1 MVLPSGNRRP
11 SRSREKNHLLKPCF
25 TTSQPTT
32 LPPLTDLKALS
43 LSVSFNGWRFP
54 NVKFKSWAT
63 KMSALHEPTW
73 KKAGILQAVAASTLK
88 IIKDTDLVLGVAEK
102 WCPDTNTFVFP
113 WGEATVTL
121 EDVMVLLGFSVLGSP
136 VFAALDSSG
145 EKILRELEK
154 EWVKIKRDRVSFV
167 TQVAWMGRFMDS
179 GDDEDELEHVAFL
192 VLWLSYFVFSS
203 RYYHID
209 EAVLPI
215 AVHLSEGVR
224 IALAPAVL
232 AHLYADL
239 TLLKDHTRDSS
250 NDKIELNALFKL
262 VQVWT
267 WERFRE
273 LRPKPNLLLQGQ
285 PRLARWDDVEQGDT
299 DVRQILDNSKMDS
312 FEWRPFTKAVK
323 NWQLPKFYPEKAMWV
338 PVGPDLD
345 EEFISFARCIKVS
358 ELVGGMNCVEHYFPN
373 GVASQFGLL
382 QDVPCLV
389 NRNNLS
395 EEEAWNEYD
404 KPIEDLTL
412 FIPSRS
418 AVPRVTSMFCDWWRK
433 PFPQLQHSLKGKC
446 VGGNCDET
454 SASGSRKRNRKK
466 RVCTMGCCQ
475 THDSDDD
482 EDLSIT
488 IAQIRRFSI
497 KKCSGGEDGSEPLGK
512 KSRFEA
518 DNNDLGFHQELGL
531 VRADENETVQPPEK
545 EQRNEG
551 NDETGSRTG
560 KDMDMS
566 ANDENNTSDPP
577 LGFDDATQDIL
588 VSPPPET
595 RQTCDDE
602 LDVHGRNVE
611 KMSMPDDGSKEPEC
625 LLHED
630 GGMAGEKASSEKKEN
645 DSLIQKKIASNADNN
660 EPTPY
665 QNLAPGGSEVA
676 GESNKGKAVGD
687 ETQGHD
693 CFFHDTVL
701 GSEETMKSS
710 EKLEKRKEDVG
721 GGNDSYEK
729 TAPSI
734 EKLALSID
742 ERIAKAERNV
752 AWLKARK
759 AAKLKKIA
767 AATAARLI

>member
-1 MVLPSGNRRP
+1 
-11 SRSREKNHLLKPCF
+11 
-25 TTSQPTT
+25 
-32 LPPLTDLKALS
+32 
-43 LSVSFNGWRFP
+43 
-54 NVKFKSWAT
+54 
-63 KMSALHEPTW
+63 
-73 KKAGILQAVAASTLK
+73 
-88 IIKDTDLVLGVAEK
+88 
-102 WCPDTNTFVFP
+102 
-113 WGEATVTL
+113 
-121 EDVMVLLGFSVLGSP
+121 
-136 VFAALDSSG
+136 
-145 EKILRELEK
+145 
-154 EWVKIKRDRVSFV
+154 
-167 TQVAWMGRFMDS
+167 
-179 GDDEDELEHVAFL
+179 
-192 VLWLSYFVFSS
+192 
-203 RYYHID
+203 
-209 EAVLPI
+209 
-215 AVHLSEGVR
+215 
-224 IALAPAVL
+224 
-232 AHLYADL
+232 
-239 TLLKDHTRDSS
+239 
-250 NDKIELNALFKL
+250 
-262 VQVWT
+262 
-267 WERFRE
+267 
-273 LRPKPNLLLQGQ
+273 
-285 PRLARWDDVEQGDT
+285 
-299 DVRQILDNSKMDS
+299 
-312 FEWRPFTKAVK
+312 
-323 NWQLPKFYPEKAMWV
+323 MWV

-551 NDETGSRTG
+551 NDETG

-566 ANDENNTSDPP
+566 SNDENNSSDPP
-577 LGFDDATQDIL
+577 LGFDDATHDIL

-602 LDVHGRNVE
+602 LDVHGSDAE
-611 KMSMPDDGSKEPEC
+611 KMTMPDDGSKEPEC

-630 GGMAGEKASSEKKEN
+630 GGMAGEKASSEKKED

-660 EPTPY
+660 EPTPS
-665 QNLAPGGSEVA
+665 QNIAPRGSQVP
-676 GESNKGKAVGD
+676 GESKRNEDVGD
-687 ETQGHD
+687 E
-693 CFFHDTVL
+693 TVL
-701 GSEETMKSS
+701 GSEEPLKSS
-710 EKLEKRKEDVG
+710 EKLEKRNEDVG

-729 TAPSI
+729 SLHNVKKLASSI
-734 EKLALSID
+734 EGLALSID
-742 ERIAKAERNV
+742 EGIAKAERNV
-752 AWLKARK
+752 AWLKAMR
-759 AAKLKKIA
+759 AAKQKKIA
-767 AATAARLI
+767 AARLI

>member
-215 AVHLSEGVR
+215 AVHLSEG
-224 IALAPAVL
+224 
-232 AHLYADL
+232 LYLL
-239 TLLKDHTRDSS
+239 T
-250 NDKIELNALFKL
+250 F
-262 VQVWT
+262 WT

-299 DVRQILDNSKMDS
+299 DVRQILDNSKMD
-312 FEWRPFTKAVK
+312 T
-323 NWQLPKFYPEKAMWV
+323 MWV

-418 AVPRVTSMFCDWWRK
+418 A
-433 PFPQLQHSLKGKC
+433 
-446 VGGNCDET
+446 
-454 SASGSRKRNRKK
+454 
-466 RVCTMGCCQ
+466 
-475 THDSDDD
+475 
-482 EDLSIT
+482 
-488 IAQIRRFSI
+488 
-497 KKCSGGEDGSEPLGK
+497 
-512 KSRFEA
+512 
-518 DNNDLGFHQELGL
+518 ELGL

-545 EQRNEG
+545 EQRNE
-551 NDETGSRTG
+551 
-560 KDMDMS
+560 
-566 ANDENNTSDPP
+566 
-577 LGFDDATQDIL
+577 
-588 VSPPPET
+588 ET

-676 GESNKGKAVGD
+676 GESKRNEDVGD
-687 ETQGHD
+687 E
-693 CFFHDTVL
+693 TVL
-701 GSEETMKSS
+701 GSEEPLKSS
-710 EKLEKRKEDVG
+710 EKLEKRNEDVG

-729 TAPSI
+729 SLHNVKKLASSI
-734 EKLALSID
+734 EGLALSID
-742 ERIAKAERNV
+742 EGIAKAERNV
-752 AWLKARK
+752 AWLKAMR
-759 AAKLKKIA
+759 AAKQKKIA
-767 AATAARLI
+767 AARLI

>member
-1 MVLPSGNRRP
+1 VEELVEEREEFMVLPSGNRRT
-11 SRSREKNHLLKPCF
+11 SRSSEKTQLLKPCF
-25 TTSQPTT
+25 TTSQPT

-54 NVKFKSWAT
+54 NVKLKSWAT

-88 IIKDTDLVLGVAEK
+88 ITKDTDLVLGVAEK

-215 AVHLSEGVR
+215 AVHLSEG
-224 IALAPAVL
+224 
-232 AHLYADL
+232 
-239 TLLKDHTRDSS
+239 
-250 NDKIELNALFKL
+250 
-262 VQVWT
+262 
-267 WERFRE
+267 
-273 LRPKPNLLLQGQ
+273 
-285 PRLARWDDVEQGDT
+285 
-299 DVRQILDNSKMDS
+299 
-312 FEWRPFTKAVK
+312 
-323 NWQLPKFYPEKAMWV
+323 
-338 PVGPDLD
+338 
-345 EEFISFARCIKVS
+345 
-358 ELVGGMNCVEHYFPN
+358 
-373 GVASQFGLL
+373 FGLL

-433 PFPQLQHSLKGKC
+433 SFPKLQHSLKGKC
-446 VGGNCDET
+446 VGGDCGDT
-454 SASGSRKRNRKK
+454 SASGSRKRNRRK

-545 EQRNEG
+545 EQRNE
-551 NDETGSRTG
+551 
-560 KDMDMS
+560 
-566 ANDENNTSDPP
+566 
-577 LGFDDATQDIL
+577 
-588 VSPPPET
+588 ET

-676 GESNKGKAVGD
+676 GESKRNEDVGD
-687 ETQGHD
+687 E
-693 CFFHDTVL
+693 TVL
-701 GSEETMKSS
+701 GSEEPLKSS
-710 EKLEKRKEDVG
+710 EKLEKRNEDVG

-729 TAPSI
+729 SLHNVKKLASSI
-734 EKLALSID
+734 EGLALSID
-742 ERIAKAERNV
+742 EGIAKAERNV
-752 AWLKARK
+752 AWLKAMR
-759 AAKLKKIA
+759 AAKQKKIA
-767 AATAARLI
+767 AARLI

>member
-1 MVLPSGNRRP
+1 VEELVEEREEFMVLPSGNRRT
-11 SRSREKNHLLKPCF
+11 SRSSEKTQLLKPCF
-25 TTSQPTT
+25 TTSQPT

-54 NVKFKSWAT
+54 NVKLKSWAT

-88 IIKDTDLVLGVAEK
+88 ITKDTDLVLGVAEK

-215 AVHLSEGVR
+215 AVHLSEG
-224 IALAPAVL
+224 
-232 AHLYADL
+232 
-239 TLLKDHTRDSS
+239 
-250 NDKIELNALFKL
+250 
-262 VQVWT
+262 
-267 WERFRE
+267 
-273 LRPKPNLLLQGQ
+273 
-285 PRLARWDDVEQGDT
+285 
-299 DVRQILDNSKMDS
+299 
-312 FEWRPFTKAVK
+312 
-323 NWQLPKFYPEKAMWV
+323 
-338 PVGPDLD
+338 
-345 EEFISFARCIKVS
+345 
-358 ELVGGMNCVEHYFPN
+358 
-373 GVASQFGLL
+373 FGLL

-433 PFPQLQHSLKGKC
+433 SFPKLQHSLKGKC
-446 VGGNCDET
+446 VGGDCGDT
-454 SASGSRKRNRKK
+454 SASGSRKRNRRK

-551 NDETGSRTG
+551 NDETG

-566 ANDENNTSDPP
+566 SNDENNSSDPP
-577 LGFDDATQDIL
+577 LGFD
-588 VSPPPET
+588 
-595 RQTCDDE
+595 
-602 LDVHGRNVE
+602 VHGSDAE
-611 KMSMPDDGSKEPEC
+611 KMTMPDDGSKEPEC

-630 GGMAGEKASSEKKEN
+630 
-645 DSLIQKKIASNADNN
+645 DNN
-660 EPTPY
+660 EPTPS
-665 QNLAPGGSEVA
+665 QNIAPGGSQVP
-676 GESNKGKAVGD
+676 GESKRNEDVGD
-687 ETQGHD
+687 E
-693 CFFHDTVL
+693 TVL
-701 GSEETMKSS
+701 GSEEPLKSS
-710 EKLEKRKEDVG
+710 ENLHNVKKLA
-721 GGNDSYEK
+721 S
-729 TAPSI
+729 SI
-734 EKLALSID
+734 EGLALSID
-742 ERIAKAERNV
+742 EGIAKAERNV
-752 AWLKARK
+752 AWLKAMR
-759 AAKLKKIA
+759 AAKQKKIA
-767 AATAARLI
+767 AARLI